1 LNWLRSPPT
10 LWGTVLTELAIAAT
24 TLVVAEPVMALV
36 HRFVFHGPLWCEHK
50 SHHEH
55 PTIRRIVR
63 NDLLW
68 LWPLLTSALLV
79 GFGDPVLVGFGIG
92 GALYVAAYIVAH
104 DGVAHGRFWVP
115 AFIRRASILRVIAKT
130 HRLHHR
136 GGRNGV
142 GASPFGVYLAHLEH
156 RWGLSA
162 RYRPPTKVCPPT
174 VAAVS

>member
-1 LNWLRSPPT
+1 MVVEL
-10 LWGTVLTELAIAAT
+10 TVALG
-24 TLVVAEPVMALV
+24 TLVVAEPLMTLV

-55 PTIRRIVR
+55 PTVARIVR

-68 LWPLLTSALLV
+68 VWPLLASALLIT
-79 GFGDPVLVGFGIG
+79 FGGPVLIGIGVG

-115 AFIRRASILRVIAKT
+115 AFIRRATVLRVVART

-136 GGRNGV
+136 GGRDGV
-142 GASPFGVYLAHLEH
+142 GAAPFGVYLAHLEH
-156 RWGLSA
+156 RWGLST
-162 RYRPPTKVCPPT
+162 RYRPPTKTCSPA
-174 VAAVS
+174 VAAASR